1 MQYDTCNASA
11 GSGQSVFFG
20 YCIPGIAD
28 PLDTIIVQLILSA
41 PLPSVVNFVNNN
53 LFYFTS
59 MFHMSIISSIGVGI
73 SKLAVLVPN

>member
-20 YCIPGIAD
+20 YSGGIPGIAD
-28 PLDTIIVQLILSA
+28 SLDTIIVQLILSA

-59 MFHMSIISSIGVGI
+59 TFHMSIISSIGVGI
-73 SKLAVLVPN
+73 SK